1 MFAIY
6 LKFRGLS
13 AKGFD
18 MLHAVALTMSHKW
31 TGNAVERI
39 SIESMNEMVALM
51 EEFPWLISHDNVQ
64 IPFRVFA
71 QRLDNQGEFGDGTA
85 ATVYIKR
92 NASVLPESVNP
103 ALKQKRA
110 EGLLNPL
117 TEMDVFDLANES
129 WPRIEA
135 CMKYE
140 ALQFLL
146 NTPEFDLKTYQGKDS
161 DLFRPPQPTRQ
172 LPSGKDNITLQYLLG
187 TVNIPELS
195 YDDQDR
201 LLEEWFKQMGWKSP
215 GTRMKVAMK
224 KVIAWVGDQL
234 TVDRLRGLFK
244 FRAEDEN
251 SFERL
256 DPMVLIFGWLHFE
269 MAYANSIHKQYL
281 GTMKGRGLRQAFE
294 LLERKGLSKV
304 QTKGPFHHDL
314 DEALHHVAEAH
325 ILEDWLVTGGVKE
338 ISELRKLKPEEL
350 HKLADKFV
358 KEHASRS
365 ALIAMD
371 QKPTEMRDEHKC
383 QLILWNLDV
392 LPYIVLRRA
401 IRTGNVGIM
410 EDLIPHL
417 VARFIGG
424 GNSKYAIECLE
435 LLQGIHR
442 EWPPEVVYVA
452 DICCEYLKLILSKQ

>member
-1 MFAIY
+1 
-6 LKFRGLS
+6 
-13 AKGFD
+13 
-18 MLHAVALTMSHKW
+18 
-31 TGNAVERI
+31 
-39 SIESMNEMVALM
+39 
-51 EEFPWLISHDNVQ
+51 
-64 IPFRVFA
+64 
-71 QRLDNQGEFGDGTA
+71 
-85 ATVYIKR
+85 
-92 NASVLPESVNP
+92 
-103 ALKQKRA
+103 
-110 EGLLNPL
+110 
-117 TEMDVFDLANES
+117 
-129 WPRIEA
+129 
-135 CMKYE
+135 
-140 ALQFLL
+140 
-146 NTPEFDLKTYQGKDS
+146 
-161 DLFRPPQPTRQ
+161 
-172 LPSGKDNITLQYLLG
+172 
-187 TVNIPELS
+187 
-195 YDDQDR
+195 
-201 LLEEWFKQMGWKSP
+201 
-215 GTRMKVAMK
+215 
-224 KVIAWVGDQL
+224 
-234 TVDRLRGLFK
+234 
-244 FRAEDEN
+244 
-251 SFERL
+251 
-256 DPMVLIFGWLHFE
+256 MVLIFGWLHFE

-371 QKPTEMRDEHKC
+371 QKPTEMRDEHKR